1 MMVILLYDGPGCEIG
16 AAMMKGR
23 LQAAAREDLSMTI
36 LRSPRDLLGL
46 YDTVASIHK
55 VSQIF

>member
-1 MMVILLYDGPGCEIG
+1 
-16 AAMMKGR
+16 MMKGR
-23 LQAAAREDLSMTI
+23 PQAAAREDLSMTI

-46 YDTVASIHK
+46 YDTVVGYQEAPDCSNHK

>member
-1 MMVILLYDGPGCEIG
+1 MVGPGCEIG

-23 LQAAAREDLSMTI
+23 PQAAAREDLSMTI